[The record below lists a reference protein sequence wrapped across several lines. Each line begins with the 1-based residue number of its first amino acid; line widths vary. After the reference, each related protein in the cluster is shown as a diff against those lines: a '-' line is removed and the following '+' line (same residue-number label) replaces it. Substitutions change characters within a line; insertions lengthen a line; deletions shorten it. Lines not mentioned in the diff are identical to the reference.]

1 MRVAVGFLAFTL
13 LACSAAPASDTRA
26 TTPGTTSTTTT
37 SLPPAPE
44 PYTIRQC
51 SSAQPRPWSLLC
63 RAHELVTAHHLDEP
77 DAGSLAA
84 AAAAGVRRTAGV
96 PDADA
101 AGGDRVDCIVPA
113 RDYQSVC
120 DAIWERHHSEGLTVD
135 SLVEA
140 SVQGMFRFGLDPFS
154 SYLAPDYADRI
165 DALGSGHVF
174 SAGLIVGARDGDGDA
189 CGPISEECPL
199 VVLAVFDFTA
209 AAREGVLA
217 GDEISHIDGAPVDGL
232 SETEAVASLHAPAG
246 QTTTIT
252 VIRDTGALDKRLE
265 HDDVR
270 TASVEYGM
278 AAPGLAYLRVNDFS
292 QEAAQAV
299 GRVLSTD
306 EFQSADGLVLDLRDN
321 PGGLVLSAQ
330 AVASQFLRSGIVF
343 VEETRR
349 GRVELA
355 VVAGGLVPESVEV
368 VVVVNSGTASA
379 GEIVAAALQAQGRA
393 RVVGEPTFGKNLVQE
408 VFSAPGGGEFRI
420 TVARWT
426 GPGGV
431 DVGGGGLAPD
441 VFVDVVAGDDAVLDV
456 AFGILDA

>member
-1 MRVAVGFLAFTL
+1 MT
-13 LACSAAPASDTRA
+13 
-26 TTPGTTSTTTT
+26 
-37 SLPPAPE
+37 
-44 PYTIRQC
+44 
-51 SSAQPRPWSLLC
+51 
-63 RAHELVTAHHLDEP
+63 HHLDEP

-96 PDADA
+96 PGPDA
-101 AGGDRVDCIVPA
+101 AGRGGVDCIVPA
-113 RDYQSVC
+113 RDYRSVC

-154 SYLAPDYADRI
+154 SYLAPDFADRI

-174 SAGLIVGARDGDGDA
+174 SVGLIVGARDGNGDA

-199 VVLAVFDFTA
+199 LVLAVFDFTP

-217 GDEISHIDGAPVDGL
+217 GDAISHIDGVPVAGL

-246 QTTTIT
+246 ETTIVT
-252 VIRDTGALDKRLE
+252 VERATGDVDKRLE

-278 AAPGLAYLRVNDFS
+278 AGPGLAYLRVNDFS

-299 GRVLSTD
+299 GRVLSMD

-330 AVASQFLRSGIVF
+330 AVASQFLRTGIVF

-349 GRVELA
+349 GRAELA
-355 VVAGGLVPESVEV
+355 VIAGGLVPDTVEV
-368 VVVVNSGTASA
+368 VVVVNAGTASA

-393 RVVGEPTFGKNLVQE
+393 RIVGESTFGKNLVQE

-441 VFVDVVAGDDAVLDV
+441 VFVDVVAGDDAVLEV
-456 AFGILDA
+456 AFGMLDG

>member
-1 MRVAVGFLAFTL
+1 MRIAVVLLAFTL
-13 LACSAAPASDTRA
+13 VACSAEPVPDTRV
-26 TTPGTTSTTTT
+26 TTPVPTSTTSTL
-37 SLPPAPE
+37 LPPAAE

-63 RAHELVTAHHLDEP
+63 RAHELVMAHHLDVP
-77 DAGSLAA
+77 DAGALAA

-96 PDADA
+96 PDPDA
-101 AGGDRVDCIVPA
+101 TREEGVDCIVPA
-113 RDYQSVC
+113 GDYQQVC
-120 DAIWERHHSEGLTVD
+120 DAIWERHHSEGLRVD

-154 SYLAPDYADRI
+154 SYLAPGFAERI

-174 SAGLIVGARDGDGDA
+174 SVGLIVGARDGDGVG

-199 VVLAVFDFTA
+199 IVLAVFDFTA

-217 GDEISHIDGAPVDGL
+217 GDEIIHIDGAPVDGL
-232 SETEAVASLHAPAG
+232 SETEAVASLHAAPG

-252 VIRDTGALDKRLE
+252 VSRGTGTLDKHLE

-278 AAPGLAYLRVNDFS
+278 VGPGLAYLRVNDFS

-299 GRVLSTD
+299 GRVLSME

-330 AVASQFLRSGIVF
+330 AVASQFLRTGIVL

-349 GRVELA
+349 GRVELG
-355 VVAGGLVPESVEV
+355 VIAGGLVPETVDV
-368 VVVVNSGTASA
+368 VVVVNAGTASA

-393 RVVGEPTFGKNLVQE
+393 QIVGEATFGKNLVQE

-431 DVGGGGLAPD
+431 DVAGSGLAPD
-441 VFVDVVAGDDAVLDV
+441 VFVDVAPGDDAVLDV
-456 AFGILDA
+456 AFGILDG